1 MTLADAVT
9 ALTSVG
15 VGGVIA
21 LGATV
26 FVAGLLYKRFRR

>member
-9 ALTSVG
+9 ALTDVG

-21 LGATV
+21 LGATIWI
-26 FVAGLLYKRFRR
+26 AGILYARFRR

>member
-1 MTLADAVT
+1 MTIADAVT

-21 LGATV
+21 LGATIWI
-26 FVAGLLYKRFRR
+26 AGVLYKRFRR